1 MSGAL
6 LDTNVVSEI
15 MRPVPDP
22 RVLTFL
28 TEEPDLWLSA
38 IVIHEL
44 EFGLARL
51 PPGGRRDRMRA
62 VMVGFTNMYE
72 DRVLPLQ
79 RTEAEQAA
87 LLRVKARQSGRTLL
101 LADALIAG
109 TAVVNGL
116 SVATRNI
123 ADFEYLDVGVIN
135 PWEGL

>member
-1 MSGAL
+1 MSSAL

-15 MRPVPDP
+15 MRPAPNP

>member
-15 MRPVPDP
+15 TRPAPNP

>member
-1 MSGAL
+1 MSGIL

-15 MRPVPDP
+15 MKPAPNP
-22 RVLTFL
+22 RVLAFL

-79 RTEAEQAA
+79 RTEAERSA

-135 PWEGL
+135 PWERL

>member
-15 MRPVPDP
+15 MRPAPNQ
-22 RVLTFL
+22 RVLAFL

-38 IVIHEL
+38 VVIHEL

-62 VMVGFTNMYE
+62 MMVGFISMYE
-72 DRVLPLQ
+72 DRVLSLQ
-79 RTEAEQAA
+79 RTDAEQAA
-87 LLRVKARQSGRTLL
+87 QLRARARQSGRTLL

-109 TAVVNGL
+109 TAVANDL
-116 SVATRNI
+116 ALATRNVS
-123 ADFEYLDVGVIN
+123 DFEYLEVGVIN
-135 PWEGL
+135 PWETP

>member
-1 MSGAL
+1 MSGIL

-15 MRPVPDP
+15 MKPAPNP
-22 RVLTFL
+22 RVLAFL

-79 RTEAEQAA
+79 RTEAERSA
-87 LLRVKARQSGRTLL
+87 LLRARARQSGRTLL

-116 SVATRNI
+116 SVATCNI
-123 ADFEYLDVGVIN
+123 ADFEYLDVSVIN
-135 PWEGL
+135 PWDVR

>member
-15 MRPVPDP
+15 MRPAPNP
-22 RVLTFL
+22 QVLAFL
-28 TEEPDLWLSA
+28 RDQTELWLSV
-38 IVIHEL
+38 IVMHEL

-51 PPGGRRDRMRA
+51 PPGGRHDRMRA
-62 VMVGFTNMYE
+62 AMVGFTNMYE

-123 ADFEYLDVGVIN
+123 SDFGYLDVGVIN

>member
-1 MSGAL
+1 MSGTL

-15 MRPVPDP
+15 MRPVPNP
-22 RVLTFL
+22 RVRTFL
-28 TEEPDLWLSA
+28 MAERDLWLSA

-44 EFGLARL
+44 EFGLSRL
-51 PPGGRRDRMRA
+51 PSGGRRDRMRA
-62 VMVGFTNMYE
+62 AMVGFTNMYE

-79 RTEAEQAA
+79 RAEAEQAA
-87 LLRVKARQSGRTLL
+87 VLRARARQSGRTLL

-116 SVATRNI
+116 AVATRNI
-123 ADFEYLDVGVIN
+123 TDFEYLDIDIVN

>member
-15 MRPVPDP
+15 MRPAPNP